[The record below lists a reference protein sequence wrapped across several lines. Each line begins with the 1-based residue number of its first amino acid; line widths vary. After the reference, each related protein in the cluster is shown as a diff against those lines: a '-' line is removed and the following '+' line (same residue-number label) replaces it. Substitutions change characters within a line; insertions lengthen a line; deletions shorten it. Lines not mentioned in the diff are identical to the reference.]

1 MTVIEDRIPSN
12 FFALS
17 AGIIPSKEFS
27 THTHLAFNL
36 AQMAL
41 PKSMSKPTSLLS
53 GVLYSKGAYADS
65 VPKRMVFHSFA
76 WTVLL
81 SATATNVVESSNF
94 FASFSF

>member
-1 MTVIEDRIPSN
+1 M
-12 FFALS
+12 
-17 AGIIPSKEFS
+17 
-27 THTHLAFNL
+27 AFNL

-65 VPKRMVFHSFA
+65 VPKRMVFHYFA

-94 FASFSF
+94 FCQFFILNIAIRKKSNLRNKTKIELTLLSTFE